1 VGVSTS
7 YRISNVPIETRRQT
21 GRGRAKSLIDYAR
34 QSDLPPFEAWEG
46 DPLRV
51 TTSQRAK
58 HITYSQSF
66 GSLKSLHCLPTDGS
80 AIHISGNLFEGKLIT
95 RIRDDNNNHTS
106 NSYFRQ
112 RSRQYN
118 WIVQGRFLQRTRFD
132 EVITG
137 QDFDRPFRNL
147 PSSHI
152 VQRLLDMLPLPDSFE
167 CDFLT
172 DKPSFHHPLLAGC
185 QHFRIDKAEDLSN
198 IATEDELHGIGAD
211 MNVQEDT
218 ALLNDE
224 NIPRD
229 GPGRKRFFSKSSN
242 LSRFFFEPALIYT
255 FDFYSNFF
263 SPTKYS
269 LEMGPFLSIDLIPYF
284 NGLPLFLSM
293 AKIKSSGEFLWAT
306 ECWHKR
312 LLNYHETPGRL
323 ARWCW

>member
-1 VGVSTS
+1 
-7 YRISNVPIETRRQT
+7 
-21 GRGRAKSLIDYAR
+21 
-34 QSDLPPFEAWEG
+34 
-46 DPLRV
+46 
-51 TTSQRAK
+51 
-58 HITYSQSF
+58 
-66 GSLKSLHCLPTDGS
+66 
-80 AIHISGNLFEGKLIT
+80 
-95 RIRDDNNNHTS
+95 
-106 NSYFRQ
+106 
-112 RSRQYN
+112 
-118 WIVQGRFLQRTRFD
+118 
-132 EVITG
+132 
-137 QDFDRPFRNL
+137 
-147 PSSHI
+147 
-152 VQRLLDMLPLPDSFE
+152 MLPLPDSFE

-242 LSRFFFEPALIYT
+242 LSRFFFEPAFIYT